1 MDQVAASLRRDLL
14 ALRPKMPHNPRRK
27 IVFTL
32 VAEFHQYGIFLDGVP
47 EPFHPFIRLE
57 GQRAVSQNE
66 AAILRQLRQKL
77 RDLISLLLRQLKQ
90 IGIVHMDERAFRHH
104 RNRFNAVIEKL
115 RGQILLRQTV
125 IVKVL
130 RQLVQKLLFQ
140 HREVMAAQI
149 VLFAVKDIEIPRL
162 FLRKVIFQLC
172 KPIGSSFRLFC
183 HGLPRNHNVSGFIRA
198 QQ

>member
-1 MDQVAASLRRDLL
+1 
-14 ALRPKMPHNPRRK
+14 
-27 IVFTL
+27 
-32 VAEFHQYGIFLDGVP
+32 
-47 EPFHPFIRLE
+47 
-57 GQRAVSQNE
+57 
-66 AAILRQLRQKL
+66 
-77 RDLISLLLRQLKQ
+77 
-90 IGIVHMDERAFRHH
+90 MDERSFRHH

-140 HREVMAAQI
+140 YGEVMTAQI
-149 VLFAVKDIEIPRL
+149 ILFAVKDIEIPRL

-183 HGLPRNHNVSGFIRA
+183 HGLPRNHNVSVFIRA
-198 QQ
+198 QQQRAGRVNPFQHLRRRMPIGVFAHADNDDFR

>member
-77 RDLISLLLRQLKQ
+77 SDLISLLLRQLK
-90 IGIVHMDERAFRHH
+90 
-104 RNRFNAVIEKL
+104 
-115 RGQILLRQTV
+115 
-125 IVKVL
+125 
-130 RQLVQKLLFQ
+130 
-140 HREVMAAQI
+140 
-149 VLFAVKDIEIPRL
+149 
-162 FLRKVIFQLC
+162 
-172 KPIGSSFRLFC
+172 
-183 HGLPRNHNVSGFIRA
+183 
-198 QQ
+198 